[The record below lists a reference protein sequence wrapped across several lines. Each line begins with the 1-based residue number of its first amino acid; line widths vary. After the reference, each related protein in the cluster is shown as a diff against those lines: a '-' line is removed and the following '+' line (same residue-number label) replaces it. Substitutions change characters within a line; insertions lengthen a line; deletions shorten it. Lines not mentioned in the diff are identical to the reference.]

1 MCGDEVAYSRHK
13 RSDKSKLKSEV
24 KEHIYPPAIPFV
36 VKYDSPPDCSIGA
49 KTEKLNIK
57 GTNKG
62 RIAFPFEVYQVKK
75 SKLFSSVALQ
85 HSD

>member
-1 MCGDEVAYSRHK
+1 MCADEVAYSHRTK
-13 RSDKSKLKSEV
+13 SDKRKLESEV
-24 KEHIYPPAIPFV
+24 NRHIYPPAIPFV
-36 VKYDSPPDCSIGA
+36 VKYDSPPDCSSGA